1 VFAWWGRMVYR
12 YRYAV
17 IGVMVALCVGGGVF
31 GISLGSHVTQSG
43 FYDEGSQSV
52 AASIAADKA
61 YGRDRTSHVVAIL
74 TPPDGEKVDDPAWM
88 KKTTDELNQLVAD
101 HEDQMVG
108 WVGWL
113 RAPNSE
119 DPTVQ
124 QMKTADMSKTFVSV
138 PLKGDDDDTI
148 LKNYQA
154 IETDLQKVNGGNIQ
168 LAGLNPLAGELTG
181 TIGEDQKRAEVA
193 AIPLVC
199 VVLFFVFGGVVAAAL
214 PGVIGGLT
222 IAGALGIMR
231 ILAEFMPVHFF
242 AQPVVTLMGLGIA
255 VDYGLFMVSRFRE
268 EIAEGYDTEAA
279 VRRAVMTSG
288 RTIMFSAVI
297 LVASSVPLLLF
308 PQGFL
313 KSITYAI
320 IASVMLAAIL
330 SVSVLP
336 AALAILGS
344 RVDALGVRWL
354 VKFTEPTPI
363 TSDPH
368 NPRTNTLAL
377 ASIPTGLLLP
387 PVGIALGHLA
397 RKRIKQTGEQGAQY
411 ALIGLTLGYITLLGG
426 LTYAVIAMKDADII
440 GTALYSVML
449 GVVIFVAIVVVG
461 VALAR
466 YVPFARIP
474 IVWWL
479 NWLAE
484 KTQKTKTRAEVE
496 KGFWGKLVNVVM
508 KRPVAFAAPIAIAMI
523 VLIIPLGQLAL
534 GGISEK
540 YLPPDNAVRLAQED
554 FEKSFP
560 GFRTEPLTL
569 VIQNTDG
576 QPVTD
581 QQIAEIR
588 SKALTIPGFIEPDG
602 DASKMWQPRGG
613 ESSDP
618 SVRVIQNGLVNRNDA
633 AKKVDELRSISPPR
647 GLTISVGGT
656 PALEQDSIHSLFDK
670 LPLMV
675 TILIVTTTVL
685 MFLAFGSVVLPIKAA
700 VMSALTLGST
710 MGVLTWMFVDGH
722 GSGVMNYTPQPLM
735 APMIGLIIAV
745 IWGLSTD
752 YEVFLVSRMVE
763 ARERGM
769 STAEAIRIG
778 TATTGRLITGAALVL
793 AVVAGA
799 FVFSD
804 LVMMK
809 YLAFGLLIAL
819 LLDATIVRMFLVPA
833 IMKLLGDDCWWAPR
847 WMKRIQERLGLG
859 ETELPDERRRPAV
872 RAPEE
877 ALVGAG
883 APVPPPSAR
892 PRPPHD
898 PTHPG
903 VEGASRPAAKATAPR
918 TNAPSSTGTTRMPSG
933 RPTADE
939 PETTKLS
946 TAKRAVRN
954 AVSNAAA
961 ATRAAAAPPAPPP
974 QAPREE
980 REIESWLGELRGTN
994 APAGPSTPPP
1004 ASRPP
1009 TEGRGRPSTE
1019 PTRAMPEA
1027 TGGRRRQ
1034 PQPGPSNEPPTTAI
1048 PALGTPPE
1056 GRGGTPPEGRG
1067 RPQAEDADADA
1078 TTAIPALGTPAE
1090 DRGRPQDPETAT
1102 DKLNTREEGEKPKRR
1117 GGGMSAQDLLRREG
1131 RL

>member
-1 VFAWWGRMVYR
+1 VYQYR
-12 YRYAV
+12 YIV
-17 IGVMVALCVGGGVF
+17 IGVMVALCLGGGIY
-31 GISLGSHVTQSG
+31 GMSLGSHVTQSG
-43 FYDEGSQSV
+43 FYDDGSQSV
-52 AASIAADKA
+52 AASLAADEA

-74 TPPDGEKVDDPAWM
+74 TPPDGEKVDNPDWM
-88 KKTTDELNQLVAD
+88 KKTTDELDKLVAD
-101 HEDQMVG
+101 HPDQIEA

-113 RAPNSE
+113 KAPDTTLE
-119 DPTVQ
+119 TVQ
-124 QMKTADMSKTFVSV
+124 QMKTADLSKTFVSI
-138 PLKGDDDDTI
+138 PLKGDDDDSI

-154 IETDLQKVNGGNIQ
+154 VESDLQKVNDGHIQ
-168 LAGLNPLAGELTG
+168 LAGLNPLASELTG
-181 TIGEDQKRAEVA
+181 TIGEDQQRAEVA

-199 VVLFFVFGGVVAAAL
+199 VVLFFVFGGVIAAAL
-214 PGVIGGLT
+214 PGLIGGLT

-231 ILAEFMPVHFF
+231 LFAEIMPVHFF

-268 EIAEGYDTEAA
+268 ELAEGYDTEAA

-330 SVSVLP
+330 SITVLP
-336 AALAILGS
+336 AALGILGP

-354 VKFTEPTPI
+354 VKFTEPDRTP
-363 TSDPH
+363 SH
-368 NPRTNTLAL
+368 ANPNTNPLAL
-377 ASIPTGLLLP
+377 ASIPAGLLLP

-397 RKRIKQTGEQGAQY
+397 RKRIKVTGEQGMQFTV
-411 ALIGLTLGYITLLGG
+411 IGLTLGYITLLGG
-426 LTYAVIAMKDADII
+426 LLYGVVAMKDADVI
-440 GTALYSVML
+440 GSALYYVLL
-449 GVVIFVAIVVVG
+449 GIVVFVAVVVVG
-461 VALAR
+461 IALAR
-466 YVPFARIP
+466 YVPFARGP

-508 KRPVAFAAPIAIAMI
+508 KRPIAFAAPIAIAMI

-540 YLPPDNAVRLAQED
+540 YLPPNNSVREAQED
-554 FEKSFP
+554 FDKTFP
-560 GFRTEPLTL
+560 TFRTEPLTL
-569 VIQNTDG
+569 VIQRTDG

-581 QQIAEIR
+581 QQVAEIR
-588 SKALTIPGFIEPDG
+588 NKAMTISGFIEPDG
-602 DASKMWQPRGG
+602 DTSKMWQPRGG
-613 ESSDP
+613 ESTDP
-618 SVRVIQNGLVNRNDA
+618 SVRVIQNGLVDRNDA
-633 AKKVDELRSISPPR
+633 AKKVAELRSIPPPR
-647 GLTISVGGT
+647 GVEILVGGT

-675 TILIVTTTVL
+675 TILIVTTTIL

-710 MGVLTWMFVDGH
+710 MGILTWMFVEGH
-722 GSGVMNYTPQPLM
+722 GAGLMNYTPQPLM

-819 LLDATIVRMFLVPA
+819 LLDATVVRMFLVPA
-833 IMKLLGDDCWWAPR
+833 IMKLLGDDCWWAPL
-847 WMKRIQERLGLG
+847 WMKRIQDRLGLG
-859 ETELPDERRRPAV
+859 ETELPDERKRPVV
-872 RAPEE
+872 REPEE

-883 APVPPPSAR
+883 APVAPR

-898 PTHPG
+898 PTHPAA
-903 VEGASRPAAKATAPR
+903 EGATRPGATHRVSASPR
-918 TNAPSSTGTTRMPSG
+918 TNAPSGAGTTRIPTP
-933 RPTADE
+933 RPAADE
-939 PETTKLS
+939 PQTTRMS
-946 TAKRAVRN
+946 IAKNAVRN
-954 AVSNAAA
+954 VVNNAAA
-961 ATRAAAAPPAPPP
+961 ATRKAAGPPPPPPRP
-974 QAPREE
+974 QAPRED
-980 REIESWLGELRGTN
+980 REIESWLGELRGTG
-994 APAGPSTPPP
+994 APAATPTPPP
-1004 ASRPP
+1004 AANRPRPP
-1009 TEGRGRPSTE
+1009 RPT
-1019 PTRAMPEA
+1019 
-1027 TGGRRRQ
+1027 
-1034 PQPGPSNEPPTTAI
+1034 PGTEPPTTAI
-1048 PALGTPPE
+1048 PAQ
-1056 GRGGTPPEGRG
+1056 R
-1067 RPQAEDADADA
+1067 RPQDADA
-1078 TTAIPALGTPAE
+1078 TTAIPTPRQ
-1090 DRGRPQDPETAT
+1090 RGNPPEGPGDSESTE
-1102 DKLNTREEGEKPKRR
+1102 KINPREEDERKRR
-1117 GGGMSAQDLLRREG
+1117 GGGVSAQDLLRREG